1 MRNIF
6 PQLLCCTALV
16 AAGCTLPA
24 GPMPGMPE
32 KSPFGY
38 KISVSGDSRGIR
50 DGAVQQATAF
60 CESEAK
66 QYALNRH
73 VFRVGV
79 RMGSNVYTYDL
90 YFNCIVDK
98 GTRLAEPEK
107 SVGKKSET
115 VSTGQQDLRQGKAAV
130 KAGPVEKLPAAVVK
144 AGPKGKPTTA
154 VVKAGPKEKPTTAV
168 VKASPEEKLP
178 AAAAKEQKT
187 QIRRVASAPAPGEK
201 VFPSKKKRGFIPGE
215 IERLAP
221 PGEEE
226 PAILDGSFVEETLEE

>member
-1 MRNIF
+1 MRNFF

-16 AAGCTLPA
+16 AAGCALPA

-90 YFNCIVDK
+90 YFNCVVEK
-98 GTRLAEPEK
+98 GTKLAEPEK
-107 SVGKKSET
+107 LLRKKRSEA
-115 VSTGQQDLRQGKAAV
+115 VSTGQQDLRQGKA
-130 KAGPVEKLPAAVVK
+130 VVK
-144 AGPKGKPTTA
+144 AGPEEKRPTA
-154 VVKAGPKEKPTTAV
+154 VVKAGPKEKLPAAV
-168 VKASPEEKLP
+168 VKASPEVKLP
-178 AAAAKEQKT
+178 AAAAKEQNP
-187 QIRRVASAPAPGEK
+187 QIRRVASAPAPGAK
-201 VFPSKKKRGFIPGE
+201 VFSPQKKKEFIPGE

-226 PAILDGSFVEETLEE
+226 PAILNGSFVEETLEE